1 MDKINFGKYVEL
13 AYEILVV
20 DNQGEAQVFK
30 FDREQP
36 DCFVFGQD
44 LSMIEGFARHIEG
57 LEQGSAFDFTLAPAE
72 AFGERNDDM
81 ILELEKSIFN
91 VDGEFDSEKVYEGAW
106 VPMQTDEGYRVNG
119 LVTKIT
125 DDNVT
130 LDFNHQL
137 AGETVRY
144 RGEVILVRDATPE
157 ELNPKHHCG
166 CGCDHD
172 HGHDCGCGHD
182 HGHDCNCEGCNG
194 CE

>member
-91 VDGEFDSEKVYEGAW
+91 VDGEFDSEKVLFYDHLGRPLAAAELAPHVYAVTVSGEP
-106 VPMQTDEGYRVNG
+106 VYFSGGELLSSETIRDDEAAAK
-119 LVTKIT
+119 TS
-125 DDNVT
+125 
-130 LDFNHQL
+130 
-137 AGETVRY
+137 
-144 RGEVILVRDATPE
+144 
-157 ELNPKHHCG
+157 
-166 CGCDHD
+166 DH
-172 HGHDCGCGHD
+172 
-182 HGHDCNCEGCNG
+182 
-194 CE
+194 

>member
-106 VPMQTDEGYRVNG
+106 VPMQTDEGYRING

-144 RGEVILVRDATPE
+144 RGEVILVPAEVQDFFLVPAEKGTALLEVRMDPRAEDDLVSAPVE
-157 ELNPKHHCG
+157 E
-166 CGCDHD
+166 
-172 HGHDCGCGHD
+172 
-182 HGHDCNCEGCNG
+182 
-194 CE
+194 